1 MTRVALYLML
11 AATLANSP
19 GGCDKSGS
27 NESAA
32 AEPGAGG
39 SGGDWT
45 SLGATACAKYFT
57 PEVNAALMTGPGV
70 PKTRNATSC
79 TVEAAGGSIQLSLT
93 SDNIASFNAGVT
105 FLPDTVALPGV
116 GDRALQYTGGIK
128 AYKAPNRVCTFLLVA
143 DEGYFKQSGV
153 QLGQTL
159 GAVCNK
165 LFATNP

>member
-1 MTRVALYLML
+1 MTRAALYLML

-19 GGCDKSGS
+19 GTCEKSAS
-27 NESAA
+27 SQSAA
-32 AEPGAGG
+32 ADPSAGG

-45 SLGATACAKYFT
+45 RLGAGACAKYFT
-57 PEVNAALMTGPGV
+57 PEVNAALLPGPGT

-79 TVEAAGGSIQLSLT
+79 TVEAADGSIQLSLS
-93 SDNIASFNAGVT
+93 SDNIASFNAGVK
-105 FLPDTVALPGV
+105 FLPDTLALPGV
-116 GDRALQYTGGIK
+116 GDRALQYTGGIT

-143 DEGYFKQSGV
+143 NEGYFKQSGAR
-153 QLGQTL
+153 LGQTL

>member
-1 MTRVALYLML
+1 MARALLYLVL

-19 GGCDKSGS
+19 GACEKSGS
-27 NESAA
+27 SRSAA
-32 AEPGAGG
+32 ADPSAGG
-39 SGGDWT
+39 SGGAWT

-57 PEVNAALMTGPGV
+57 REVNAALLPGPGTT
-70 PKTRNATSC
+70 KTRSATSC
-79 TVEAAGGSIQLSLT
+79 TVETPGGNIQLSL
-93 SDNIASFNAGVT
+93 SSENVVSFNAGAK

-116 GDRALQYTGGIK
+116 GDRALQYADGIV
-128 AYKAPNRVCTFLLVA
+128 AWKAPDRACTILLVGN
-143 DEGYFKQSGV
+143 DGFFKQSGA